1 MAEEVCLKV
10 TLHCIGVCVISKE
23 VGPCMIMMESIN
35 PGGLYCVSLTRE
47 TSDFVSPLYEHTLLI
62 ARQPLPSSSSL
73 TSDGNVMLSSF
84 MGETFCVVRERCG
97 CRYRLDAQ
105 YQHKELVKQL
115 TTLIGRTLFLD
126 IDCSYSGSSSVET
139 RRLLNPLFSSDKRSL
154 TEYAYWDCTEPQ
166 DCALLKKYVDLY
178 VNLSNTRSSGRSKKS
193 LYERFWDAVALMP
206 GQKILL
212 EEAVKQLMAFTKTD
226 VLYMKANVIALFK
239 AWKRYKAIGS
249 FFTHRF
255 TSLTQS
261 VILHKAFFSEPTLQD
276 KLWLMS
282 CEKRIDLYAFYSVVS
297 KTPEKVIV
305 NHSLFDHELRGTLYS
320 LLRHA
325 GVAEQYKYPLLTQC
339 VMQRLEKHSLE
350 RSSQNKATLD
360 GHTLASLYTAYQ
372 YFTTTTQQPLAAD
385 FVLNLEGG
393 EASDSDSED
402 TVCLESWTSDTSDF
416 GHFIVYLQKHI
427 VESRFKHWLVKK
439 QKTPLVK
446 PKSALF
452 FIAPR
457 PELLAIDEANAR
469 HYETYLHGHALIDVK
484 FNLQEPVHPVSWQ
497 QDWLNLKETAP
508 DKQQYQ
514 FVLFTPLEV
523 MRNEDL
529 GCLLSMFMA
538 DIFNTSI
545 LRESSDKF
553 FLQRL
558 SHYVKDNQS
567 DISVSLFHKNHCYST
582 AHFDTIASDAV
593 KETVIVPQCHT
604 FSLQGMQN
612 LLKWCLFHQETVKRV
627 VFIGSP
633 FILPCMSYGQAFL
646 DLIRIATPEKIGPHL
661 YQSETRA
668 DEFSTI
674 IKKYWRAPKNT
685 SLEQENLLR
694 QGGCHV
700 LFLMKNEAAFIQALG
715 DNSKAPVIQ
724 IYCLT
729 GLPGNVNEKSST
741 TTTPFV
747 AAIEETM
754 SAKEKSQFGLK
765 SLALDYLSLYNCLPA
780 IAASDVFVIAK
791 KTLLALDKNHLLY
804 LFMLLKKLYV
814 IESKDEKP
822 SKGDFL
828 VTLCDNFRER
838 KKPNQRYSYIAID
851 K

>member
-35 PGGLYCVSLTRE
+35 PGGLYCVSLSVE
-47 TSDFVSPLYEHTLLI
+47 TSDLVSPLYEHTLLI
-62 ARQPLPSSSSL
+62 ARQPLPESS
-73 TSDGNVMLSSF
+73 TNDGNGLLSLF

-126 IDCSYSGSSSVET
+126 IDCSYSGSEA
-139 RRLLNPLFSSDKRSL
+139 RRLLNPLFTSDKRCL

-178 VNLSNTRSSGRSKKS
+178 VNMGKTRSSGRSKKP

-206 GQKILL
+206 GHKILL

-226 VLYMKANVIALFK
+226 TLYTKTNVVALFK

-255 TSLTQS
+255 ASLTQT
-261 VILHKAFFSEPTLQD
+261 VILYKAFFSDPVLLA
-276 KLWLMS
+276 KLWLLP
-282 CEKRIDLYAFYSVVS
+282 CDKRIALYAFYSVAL
-297 KTPEKVIV
+297 KTPATATVPA
-305 NHSLFDHELRGTLYS
+305 SLFDHELRGTLYA

-325 GVAEQYKYPLLTQC
+325 AIAEEYKYPLLAQC
-339 VMQRLEKHSLE
+339 VMQRIEEHALQ
-350 RSSQNKATLD
+350 RSSVNKATLD
-360 GHTLASLYTAYQ
+360 AHTLGTLYTAYQ
-372 YFTTTTQQPLAAD
+372 YFTSPSTTVVPLAAH
-385 FVLNLEGG
+385 FLLNLESGVPNSD
-393 EASDSDSED
+393 ASDSDSED
-402 TVCLESWTSDTSDF
+402 TVSIEPWTCDLSDF
-416 GHFIVYLQKHI
+416 GQFIVYLQKHI
-427 VESRFKHWLVKK
+427 VETRSDRWRLKK
-439 QKTPLVK
+439 QKTPTAK
-446 PKSALF
+446 PSTIVF
-452 FIAPR
+452 FVAPR
-457 PELLAIDEANAR
+457 PELLQIDEANAQ
-469 HYETYLHGHALIDVK
+469 HYEIYLQGEAFINAK
-484 FNLQEPVHPVSWQ
+484 FNLQEPIHPMSWQ
-497 QDWLNLKETAP
+497 QEWVTFKESVP

-529 GCLLSMFMA
+529 GCLLPMFMA

-553 FLQRL
+553 FLKRL
-558 SHYVKDNQS
+558 SDYVKDNQS

-582 AHFDTIASDAV
+582 AQFDTIASEAV

-612 LLKWCLFHQETVKRV
+612 LLRWCYWNQETVKRI

-646 DLIRIATPEKIGPHL
+646 DLIRIAVPQQIGPHL

-685 SLEQENLLR
+685 SLEQEKLLR

-700 LFLMKNEAAFIQALG
+700 LFLVKNEASFIHALG
-715 DNSKAPVIQ
+715 DNSKAPVRQ
-724 IYCLT
+724 IYCLS
-729 GLPGNVNEKSST
+729 GQPGNLDKNT
-741 TTTPFV
+741 TTTPPFV
-747 AAIEETM
+747 AAIEETL
-754 SAKEKSQFGLK
+754 SAKEKKQFNLK
-765 SLALDYLSLYNCLPA
+765 SLAIDYLCLYNCLPA
-780 IAASDVFVIAK
+780 VTVSDVFVIS
-791 KTLLALDKNHLLY
+791 KTTLFALDKNHLLY
-804 LFMLLKKLYV
+804 LFMLLEKLYV
-814 IESKDEKP
+814 IESRDEKP
-822 SKGDFL
+822 IKGDFL
-828 VTLCDNFRER
+828 VALCDNFRER